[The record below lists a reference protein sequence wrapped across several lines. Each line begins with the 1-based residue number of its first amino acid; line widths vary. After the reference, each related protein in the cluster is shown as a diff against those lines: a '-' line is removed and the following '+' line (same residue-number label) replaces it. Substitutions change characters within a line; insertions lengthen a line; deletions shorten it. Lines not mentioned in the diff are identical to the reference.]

1 MSKLY
6 SKVKKFYDMG
16 LYTKAQVANFV
27 LKGVITAD
35 EYKLITGEDYEE

>member
-16 LYTKAQVANFV
+16 LYTNAQVANFV
-27 LKGVITAD
+27 LKGAITAE